1 MSFKIVERNIGLN
14 ARNDIDG
21 YVKTNGR
28 ELVSSKGCK

>member
-21 YVKTNGR
+21 FVKPT
-28 ELVSSKGCK
+28 GCGTGFFKRL